1 MGLNSKNL
9 FAAILLFILLDL
21 SALAINYWMA
31 YQISKDAVAINL
43 SGRQRMLSQRI
54 TKSLLLLQSRDPAE
68 TSHAAKEELRYSVN
82 IFDQTLL
89 AFKHGGSAIGG
100 DGSQVRLNPV
110 DSGQAGQ
117 LVDQALHIW
126 SPMHERMSPYMMTQT
141 DIPAW
146 VITRSRDQMIRDN
159 LQLLD
164 LMNRLTSSLE
174 QDSLNRSSILRI
186 VQTGVFLLAL
196 LNFLVIVRR
205 FHLLAR
211 QSAQTT
217 QHYNEL
223 AMRDPLTGLFNRR
236 QLENNLERE
245 AATVKRGRQSNI
257 ALVMID
263 LDGFK
268 PINDRYGHE
277 VGDIVLRTVAA
288 RLTESARINDTIA
301 RIGGDEFT
309 LICPDLRNKE
319 NANAFCQ
326 RLLDSLNRPIPTK
339 VGPVQV
345 GASIGIAFYPDH
357 AENVDDLIRVA
368 DKTMYAAKN
377 AGRNCYICFDPSQ
390 PVTQPSLI

>member
-1 MGLNSKNL
+1 MGLSSKNL

-21 SALAINYWMA
+21 SSLAINYWIA
-31 YQISKDAVAINL
+31 YQMSEDAVAINL

-54 TKSLLLLQSRDPAE
+54 TKSLLLLQSQ
-68 TSHAAKEELRYSVN
+68 HAPDAHATQEELRYSVR

-89 AFKHGGSAIGG
+89 AFKHGGTAVGG
-100 DGSQVRLNPV
+100 DGNEVTLNRI
-110 DSGQAGQ
+110 DAEQAGQ
-117 LVDQALHIW
+117 LLNQALQIW
-126 SPMHERMSPYMMTQT
+126 RPIHEGMLPYMSAHT
-141 DIPAW
+141 DIPAG
-146 VITRSRDQMIRDN
+146 VILQVQNQMIRNN
-159 LQLLD
+159 LPLLD

-174 QDSLNRSSILRI
+174 QDSLNRSHALRI
-186 VQTGVFLLAL
+186 VQTTIFLLAL

-236 QLENNLERE
+236 QLENSLERE
-245 AATVKRGRQSNI
+245 AATVNRGQHDNI

-268 PINDRYGHE
+268 PINDKYGHE
-277 VGDIVLRTVAA
+277 IGDIVLRRVAT
-288 RLTESARINDTIA
+288 RLTEGARINDTIA

-309 LICPDLRNKE
+309 LICPDLRNRE
-319 NANAFCQ
+319 NADAFCQ
-326 RLLDSLNRPIPTK
+326 RLLDSLNRPIQTH
-339 VGPVQV
+339 VGPVNI
-345 GASIGIAFYPDH
+345 GASIGVAFYPDH
-357 AENVDDLIRVA
+357 AKNVDDLIRVA

-377 AGRNCYICFDPSQ
+377 TGRNCYICFEPPLAGAAS
-390 PVTQPSLI
+390 

>member
-1 MGLNSKNL
+1 MGASSKKL
-9 FAAILLFILLDL
+9 FGAILLFILLDL
-21 SALAINYWMA
+21 SALAINYRMA

-43 SGRQRMLSQRI
+43 AGRQRMLSQRI
-54 TKSLLLLQSRDPAE
+54 TKSLLLMDLQSSQNARATE
-68 TSHAAKEELRYSVN
+68 EELRNSFRM
-82 IFDQTLL
+82 FDETLS
-89 AFKHGGSAIGG
+89 AFKHGGPAIGG
-100 DGSQVRLNPV
+100 NGNTVMLDKTNSN
-110 DSGQAGQ
+110 QADH
-117 LVDQALHIW
+117 LVDQALQIW
-126 SPMHERMSPYMMTQT
+126 HPIHERMLPYMAAHT
-141 DIPAW
+141 DIPASAIAD
-146 VITRSRDQMIRDN
+146 VRNRMIRDN
-159 LQLLD
+159 LLLLD
-164 LMNRLTSSLE
+164 LMNQLTSSLE
-174 QDSLNRSSILRI
+174 QDSLNRSNALRI
-186 VQTGVFLLAL
+186 TQTSIFLLAL
-196 LNFLVIVRR
+196 LNFLMIVRR

-245 AATVKRGRQSNI
+245 AATINRGRQGNI

-277 VGDIVLRTVAA
+277 VGDIVLRTIAT
-288 RLTESARINDTIA
+288 RLTESARVNDTIA

-319 NANAFCQ
+319 NADAFCQ
-326 RLLDSLNRPIPTK
+326 RLLDSLNRPIPTRA
-339 VGPVQV
+339 GPVQV

-390 PVTQPSLI
+390 PGIQASLI